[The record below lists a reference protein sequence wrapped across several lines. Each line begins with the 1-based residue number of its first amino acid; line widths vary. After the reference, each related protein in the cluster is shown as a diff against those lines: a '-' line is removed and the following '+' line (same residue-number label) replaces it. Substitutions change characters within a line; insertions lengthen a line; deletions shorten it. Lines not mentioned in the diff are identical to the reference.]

1 MENRTPAEIL
11 AYVSDTG
18 YKKVQRKIPAVLILA
33 FLAGA
38 FIAFAAQEAN
48 MMSHNL
54 LANYDTYGLGRA
66 LSGAMFGT
74 GLMLV
79 LLAGG
84 DLVTGNTLII
94 ISVLDRRVKIRSML
108 FNWLI
113 VYIGNFIGSLFIVW
127 MVCQT
132 GLLDSSNGL
141 LGGITIKIAA
151 YKTSLPFLS
160 AFLMGVMCNW
170 LVCLA
175 VWVSSGARDFSGKI
189 LSIFFIIGLFVI
201 SGYEHSV
208 ANMFYIP
215 AGIIAKQNPYWLGKA
230 GTAAAELDGLNW
242 ISFFT
247 KNLIPVTL
255 GNIVGGAGM
264 VGVLYWFSLG
274 SVKPKKE

>member
-1 MENRTPAEIL
+1 MENKTPAEIL

-18 YKKVQRKIPAVLILA
+18 CTKVQRKIPSLLILA

-38 FIAFAAQEAN
+38 FIAFAAQESN
-48 MMSHNL
+48 MMAHNL
-54 LANYDTYGLGRA
+54 LANSDTYGLGRA

-79 LLAGG
+79 LFAGG
-84 DLVTGNTLII
+84 ELFTGNTLII
-94 ISVLDRRVKIRSML
+94 VSVLDRRVKIRRML
-108 FNWLI
+108 LNWLL
-113 VYIGNFIGSLFIVW
+113 VYAGNFAGSLFIVW
-127 MVCQT
+127 MVCQS

-141 LGGITIKIAA
+141 LGGMTIKIAA

-175 VWVSSGARDFSGKI
+175 VWVSSGARDFAGKI
-189 LSIFFIIGLFVI
+189 LSIFFIVGLFVI

-215 AGIIAKQNPYWLGKA
+215 AGITAKQNLLWLRKA
-230 GTAAAELDGLNW
+230 GISAAQLDGLNV
-242 ISFFT
+242 INFFT

-255 GNIVGGAGM
+255 GNLAGGAGM
-264 VGVLYWFSLG
+264 VGALYWFSLG
-274 SVKPKKE
+274 AAKPRKE